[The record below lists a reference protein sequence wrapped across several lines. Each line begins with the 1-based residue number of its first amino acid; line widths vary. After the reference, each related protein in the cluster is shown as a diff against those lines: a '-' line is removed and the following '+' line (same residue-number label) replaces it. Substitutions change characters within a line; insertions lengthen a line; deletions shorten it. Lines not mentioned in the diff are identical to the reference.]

1 MGLMDLASNKS
12 LWRGLDYYEEKRYK
26 SWYDLVSM
34 NSQELLMGDRK
45 SHIKYLLIQRTQE
58 SPAALAP
65 LQKVVESYANI

>member
-1 MGLMDLASNKS
+1 MKK
-12 LWRGLDYYEEKRYK
+12 KRYK